1 MGYLPPT
8 KRRASF
14 QTTMRAITAPA
25 TEKTVGR
32 EAIKESEMEL
42 TAPFTKVATVV
53 LVIFLKN

>member
-14 QTTMRAITAPA
+14 QTTIKAMTAPA

-32 EAIKESEMEL
+32 DATKESEMEL
-42 TAPFTKVATVV
+42 TAPFTKVATVE